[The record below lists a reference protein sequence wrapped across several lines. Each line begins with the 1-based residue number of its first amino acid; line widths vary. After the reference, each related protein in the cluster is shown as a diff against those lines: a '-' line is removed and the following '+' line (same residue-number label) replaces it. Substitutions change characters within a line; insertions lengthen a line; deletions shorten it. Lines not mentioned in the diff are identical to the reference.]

1 MFRGMINDIAFGE
14 TSEKVRKILKHI
26 DVVSSKA
33 QEEAQ
38 EEADLAAYVTL
49 SKNNNLYK
57 IVFRVL
63 MEYYGIY
70 EQTKTFYA
78 LKDEENEDVSYI

>member
-1 MFRGMINDIAFGE
+1 MFRGMINDIVFGE

-26 DVVSSKA
+26 DVVSGRV
-33 QEEAQ
+33 QV
-38 EEADLAAYVTL
+38 EADLSAYVTP
-49 SKNNNLYK
+49 SKDNDLYK

-70 EQTKTFYA
+70 EQTKTVYA
-78 LKDEENEDVSYI
+78 LKDEENEEAQ

>member
-1 MFRGMINDIAFGE
+1 MFHGMVNDIIFGE
-14 TSEKVRKILKHI
+14 TNEKVRKILRHI
-26 DVVSSKA
+26 DWVSSKA
-33 QEEAQ
+33 QA
-38 EEADLAAYVTL
+38 EADLTACVTP
-49 SKNNNLYK
+49 SKDNNLYK

-78 LKDEENEDVSYI
+78 LKNEENEETNNG

>member
-26 DVVSSKA
+26 DVVSGRV
-33 QEEAQ
+33 QV
-38 EEADLAAYVTL
+38 EADLSVYVTP
-49 SKNNNLYK
+49 SKDNDLYK
-57 IVFRVL
+57 MVFRTL

-78 LKDEENEDVSYI
+78 LKDEENEEANNG